1 MKTTA
6 KRLFAISKTILILI
20 ALLSVFKTGVFASW
34 VYDSFETE
42 ESLSSWSV
50 SDGGSVEISTERYKI
65 DQSSLKWSYKK
76 GGTLKLSGCNELAN
90 IKSFR
95 MGNGIKLWIYST
107 NKTDAVMTIKIG
119 NSSTV
124 EKRYSY
130 KIDVNMNFEGWRCI
144 WARVNEFAGTAY
156 SNANA
161 DTLLI
166 TLPEAM
172 GEGVMYLDAF
182 EVTDYVHYAACSDFQ
197 ITNMPVTNTTYQ
209 YAAYSKIPESTGET
223 QCTQEH
229 RDAFETIK
237 NRLDDYIIDYDINY
251 AGLDKNDPVK
261 IRYDQTMSRALGYI
275 KIHNRQAITRRADGS
290 IDAAGITSNNDTL
303 GTKISSY
310 EKIWVS
316 LALDWK
322 INKNEQSKE
331 KLFELFDYCYE
342 QGWAEGSS
350 MGAMRFDE
358 IRADGYAFAV
368 YMMKDELKETGR
380 WERELANL
388 KWRSEFGYVF
398 AYDDPE
404 IAAVSSVDADKMRST
419 VLFQLMY
426 ILLMEDSPEKVG
438 YMKAYTKY
446 FNDIVM
452 PRPGSDGG
460 IKKDYTI
467 WHHTSPYMSGYGSEA
482 ISILC
487 QIKYLLS
494 GTCFDAS
501 GEATDTLKKSLD
513 VYRVSADK
521 YDVPM
526 RLRGRFPESDNVM
539 VSVMTAYA
547 FLAASGDKTSAEIF
561 LDLWDETDAD
571 VIADVKANPMPAIT
585 YLTTVGQM
593 SLFEKVKEK
602 AAKDGYSAADVPEG
616 VHIFPYGG
624 YAVSRIGDTMA
635 AVGGWSK
642 YIWDYEGSTTENLY
656 GRYTNYGSLTLTG
669 KDGFYGGG
677 IITNQGWDWARW
689 PGTTSKHLSNAELE
703 VKGNAR
709 NLSDET
715 FLGGVAKGNSGVYA
729 MKLHDLAY
737 DNSFYANKSYFF
749 FDDKIICI
757 GSDIKNT
764 DSLHNTETTLFQNV
778 MPDSTAVTVVNG
790 EAVSGL
796 GYKKDT
802 WNNKGVYLTDA
813 VGNAYVI
820 PDSSGLTVERRENKS
835 LAFKGAE
842 STGQLAMAY
851 INHGTAPSGAGYEY
865 VVLPEGD
872 DKKAQNVLNN
882 PGYEVIKKDSA
893 AHIVKDTNSGEIG
906 YAIFKSSDNLTAG
919 VVKSAD
925 APCIIMEK
933 ATVNG
938 VGISFC
944 DPDLRIVTGGK
955 IKDMLTESSEKAT
968 KVVISGRWDILR
980 GNDKAKVLYSDENST
995 TLEFV
1000 CSDGKQL
1007 DVELKR
1013 IYPDG
1018 SIELCND
1025 SEIYINEEF
1034 STGKPPQR
1042 NRNGVWTFSGSSRL
1056 FTDGVFTSV
1065 SRGVGRIKLD
1075 TAVTRSGMGD
1085 SKDKYVLTFDMTRS
1099 GDAAGGSQFFQL
1111 ARNGVSYKDVRTG
1124 LSEDG
1129 KTYYVDMI
1137 YNTNEG
1143 PRTLVSDI
1151 PVGEF
1156 ITIEIVYNMGG
1167 EYITMD
1173 IAAKNSDGQLIGNQY
1188 KNYKLCNQELS
1199 TKDGFDEFV
1208 FVNYITGE
1216 NIKYDNIRFYR
1227 YKKANEFGVYDIS
1240 FKTFDSEDVDFDTVK
1255 KGEEVSV
1262 SAKFNIAENENSTA
1276 FFAVY
1281 DDKDNLVNV
1290 VLKELTAEGEKSFS
1304 KKLFTAEAD
1313 GSYNV
1318 KLFLWRDSKNMV
1330 PIDTAA
1336 ELR

>member
-6 KRLFAISKTILILI
+6 KRLFVTIIIL
-20 ALLSVFKTGVFASW
+20 AAFLSVIKTSVFATTW
-34 VYDSFETE
+34 YYDSFEAE
-42 ESLSSWSV
+42 DSLSRWTASDSGSV
-50 SDGGSVEISTERYKI
+50 SISNERYKI
-65 DQSSLKWSYKK
+65 DQSSLKWSYKN
-76 GGTLKLSGCNELAN
+76 GGSLTLSDCTALSN
-90 IKSFR
+90 IKSYS
-95 MGNGIKLWIYST
+95 MGHGIKLWIYNT
-107 NKTDAVMTIKIG
+107 KKNDAVMTIKIG
-119 NSSTV
+119 NSATV
-124 EKRYSY
+124 EKRFSY

-156 SNANA
+156 SNANSN
-161 DTLLI
+161 TLLI
-166 TLPEAM
+166 TLPESA
-172 GEGVMYLDAF
+172 GEGAIYLDAF

-197 ITNMPVTNTTYQ
+197 VTNIPATDTRYQ
-209 YAAYSKIPESTGET
+209 YASYMKIPKSVEET
-223 QCTQEH
+223 ECTSEH
-229 RDAFETIK
+229 KKAFETIK
-237 NRLDDYIIDYDINY
+237 KRFDDYIMDEETDYK
-251 AGLDKNDPVK
+251 ALSSTLPEK
-261 IRYDQTMSRALGYI
+261 IRYDQTLSRALGYI
-275 KIHNRQAITRRADGS
+275 KIHNRQVIKRRADGS
-290 IDAAGITSNNDTL
+290 IDAPGLTATADAV
-303 GTKISSY
+303 GTKLQSY
-310 EKIWVS
+310 EKTWVS
-316 LALDWK
+316 LVLDWK
-322 INKNEQSKE
+322 INKNETSKE
-331 KLFELFDYCYE
+331 KLFELFDYFYE
-342 QGWAEGSS
+342 QGWAEGSA

-358 IRADGYAFAV
+358 IRADGYAYAV

-388 KWRSEFGYVF
+388 RWRSEFGMVF
-398 AYDDPE
+398 AYNDPE
-404 IAAVSSVDADKMRST
+404 LAAVCSVDADKMRSV

-426 ILLMEDSPEKVG
+426 ILCLDDSPEKVA

-467 WHHTSPYMSGYGSEA
+467 WHHTSAYMTAYGPEA
-482 ISILC
+482 LTTLS

-494 GTCFDAS
+494 DTCFDAS
-501 GEATDTLKKSLD
+501 KKATDTLKKALD

-521 YDVPM
+521 YDLPM
-526 RLRGRFPESDNVM
+526 RVRGRFPESDNIM
-539 VSVMTAYA
+539 VSVMGAYA
-547 FLAASGDKTSAEIF
+547 FLAASGDKASAEIF
-561 LDLWDETDAD
+561 LDLWDETDKD
-571 VIADVKANPMPAIT
+571 VISLFSANPMPSIT
-585 YLTTVGQM
+585 YFTTIGQYT
-593 SLFEKVKEK
+593 FYKEVKEK
-602 AAKDGYSAADVPEG
+602 ALAMGYSPASAPEG
-616 VHIFPYGG
+616 VYVFPYGG
-624 YAVSRIGDTMA
+624 YAVSRIGNTMA
-635 AVGGWSK
+635 AVSGWSK
-642 YIWDYEGSTTENLY
+642 YIWDYEGSATENLY
-656 GRYTNYGSLTLTG
+656 GRYTNYGTLTITG
-669 KDGFYGGG
+669 KDGFSGGG
-677 IITNQGWDWARW
+677 IITNKGWDWARW

-709 NLSDET
+709 NRSDET
-715 FLGGVAKGNSGVYA
+715 FLGGVAGKNSGVYS
-729 MKLHDLAY
+729 MRLNDFAY
-737 DNSFYANKSYFF
+737 DKSFYANKSYFF

-851 INHGTAPSGAGYEY
+851 INHGSAPSGAGYEY

-872 DKKAQNVLNN
+872 SKKAQDVLNN
-882 PGYEVIKKDSA
+882 PDYEVIKRDST
-893 AHIVKDTNSGEIG
+893 AHIVKDNNSGEIG
-906 YAIFKSSDNLTAG
+906 YAVFESTDDLSAG
-919 VVKSAD
+919 TVKSVS
-925 APCIIMEK
+925 APCVVMEK
-933 ATVNG
+933 ADSDSLSL
-938 VGISFC
+938 SFC
-944 DPDLRIVTGGK
+944 DPDLRIKTGGT
-955 IKDMLTESSEKAT
+955 IENMLTESVKKTTS
-968 KVVISGRWDILR
+968 VVLSGRWYIKR
-980 GNDKAKVLYSDENST
+980 GNEKVIITKTGDDT
-995 TLEFV
+995 TLEFTA
-1000 CSDGKQL
+1000 SDGEQL
-1007 DVELKR
+1007 DVELKK
-1013 IYPDG
+1013 IYSDG

-1042 NRNGVWTFSGSSRL
+1042 NRKGMWTFSGSSRL

-1075 TAVTRSGMGD
+1075 TAVTRSDMSD
-1085 SKDKYVLTFDMTRS
+1085 SNDKYVLTFDMTRN

-1111 ARNGVSYKDVRTG
+1111 ARNGVVYKDIRSG

-1137 YNTNEG
+1137 YKTNEG
-1143 PRTLVSDI
+1143 PRILVSDV

-1156 ITIEIVYNMGG
+1156 ITIELVYNMGG

-1173 IAAKNSDGQLIGNQY
+1173 VAAKNSEGELIGTQY

-1199 TKDGFDEFV
+1199 TKDGFDEFA
-1208 FVNYITGE
+1208 FVNYVNGE
-1216 NIKYDNIRFYR
+1216 NVKYDNIRFYR
-1227 YKKANEFGVYDIS
+1227 YKKSNEYGVYDIS
-1240 FKTFDSEDVDFDTVK
+1240 LKNSDGEEVKFDRVK
-1255 KGEEVSV
+1255 KGEEISV
-1262 SAKFNIAENENSTA
+1262 NAKVNMAENGRGTA

-1281 DDKDNLVNV
+1281 DDNNKLVNV
-1290 VLKELTAEGEKSFS
+1290 VLKELSAEGEKSFS

-1318 KLFLWRDSKNMV
+1318 KLFLWRDSENIV
-1330 PIDTAA
+1330 PIDRVYN
-1336 ELR
+1336 LK